1 MRTYIIELGKYVY
14 DKVKSQ
20 KGTLKNRL
28 VNGYSPGGDAQFNID
43 AAAENAV
50 LDYIADK
57 KEPVAFYTEDG
68 GLKIFGEN
76 PQYILIVDQLMVHV
90 LQLQD
95 LKCLVFLLL

>member
-1 MRTYIIELGKYVY
+1 M
-14 DKVKSQ
+14 
-20 KGTLKNRL
+20 

-76 PQYILIVDQLMVHV
+76 PQYILIVDPIDGTRPAAAGLEMSCISIA
-90 LQLQD
+90 LAKYKD
-95 LKCLVFLLL
+95 NSKIKDIEYAF